1 MKPVLQLA
9 FLILPF
15 MAIAQKEIPLYTQ
28 NIPNNIPCD
37 KKENQING
45 TRVDSVT
52 VPTLTIFLPDNCDS
66 FKTAIIIC
74 PGGGYAGLAIG
85 HEGFDVARELNK
97 AGIAAFVLKYRLPND
112 ACMENKSIVPLQD
125 AQRAIQLVREKAN
138 EWNINENKVGVM
150 GFSAGGHLASTLAT
164 HFNNA
169 VIANS
174 KNISLRPDFAIL
186 VYPVISFADSLT
198 HWGSRNNLVG
208 KNPTA
213 GQIIFFSNELQI
225 TPQTPPTFLVHAA
238 DDKTVKVENSLYF
251 FQNLKKNK
259 VPAEMHIYEKGGHG
273 FGMYNRTTKELWL
286 PTAINWMQSNQLIK
300 GK

>member
-9 FLILPF
+9 LLILPF
-15 MAIAQKEIPLYTQ
+15 MAFAQKEIFLYTQ
-28 NIPNNIPCD
+28 NIPNNIPCN
-37 KKENQING
+37 KKESQLNG
-45 TRVDSVT
+45 GSIDGVT
-52 VPTLTIFLPDNCDS
+52 VPTLTVFLPNICDS

-74 PGGGYAGLAIG
+74 PGGGYAGLAMG
-85 HEGFDVARELNK
+85 HEGFDVAKELNN
-97 AGIAAFVLKYRLPND
+97 AGIAAFVLKYRLPDD

-125 AQRAIQLVREKAN
+125 AQRALQMVREHAK

-186 VYPVISFADSLT
+186 VYAVISFTDSLT

-208 KNPTA
+208 KAPTA
-213 GQIIFFSNELQI
+213 GQISFFSNELQV
-225 TPQTPPTFLVHAA
+225 TPQTPPIFLVHAA

-251 FQNLKKNK
+251 FENLKKNK

-286 PTAINWMQSNQLIK
+286 PTAINWMQSNQLVK
-300 GK
+300 GM